1 MRYIP
6 VLPSSLLGL
15 DDGEFN
21 AHKKNLN
28 DFSLKSGVII
38 STYEIDDKQNISKS
52 HVEYDVLSVEQNG
65 DMGTSSIVYKR
76 CPVMEGFGGI
86 ADFFEAKRRKPKS
99 KVKTDKEPQNSNG
112 SIVLLLCLSG
122 NRDKGVIIGALKHPK
137 RKTNLKK
144 DESHLEGEFNGVN
157 WKIDKDGALTVTF
170 RSATDNDGKQADEKA
185 AGSNL
190 KMEKDG
196 SIEISDGNKE
206 KIRIDKTKKTV
217 DINAEADIS
226 ATSDASVNVTA
237 KKNFN
242 AKATADLLADA
253 GGSFTANSGGAFN
266 IKATGALE
274 VKAASVKVESEG
286 DVKVKGTAVTIAAP
300 SINLGDGGS
309 PALVLST
316 QFMGIGNLGAPVM
329 CTAIGPFSSVVFIA
343 S

>member
-1 MRYIP
+1 MTT
-6 VLPSSLLGL
+6 LPSSLLSL
-15 DDGEFN
+15 ESGEETGSFN
-21 AHKKNLN
+21 HSFKN
-28 DFSLKSGVII
+28 FSLKTGVII
-38 STYEIDDKQNISKS
+38 ACYDIDHKNNINKAGP
-52 HVEYDVLSVEQNG
+52 EYDVSVYEQDEDRSVANTTYVNCTFIESFGGIGDFFEVKRRAPTKGDYKLKSKVMEQNG
-65 DMGTSSIVYKR
+65 AM
-76 CPVMEGFGGI
+76 
-86 ADFFEAKRRKPKS
+86 
-99 KVKTDKEPQNSNG
+99 
-112 SIVLLLCLSG
+112 VLLLCIDGISE
-122 NRDKGVIIGALKHPK
+122 KGIIIGAISHPK
-137 RKTNLKK
+137 RKKLLTKELGH
-144 DESHLEGEFNGVN
+144 HLEGEFNGLNWQVN
-157 WKIDKDGALTVTF
+157 KDGALTVTF

-196 SIEISDGNKE
+196 SIEVSDGNKE
-206 KIRIDKTKKTV
+206 KIRIDKTKKTI

-300 SINLGDGGS
+300 SIMLGDGGT